1 MSDIPV
7 KKLQGCI
14 YRLHVKG
21 RRGFRF
27 IYLIYHPQQLVMGV
41 FVSSEIKAKF
51 DYNSVPW
58 LEYATEIY
66 KDIVNRKYENF
77 KEFKFAIKR

>member
-1 MSDIPV
+1 MRDIPIR
-7 KKLQGCI
+7 KLQGCI

-27 IYLIYHPQQLVMGV
+27 IYLVEHNQQLVMGV
-41 FVSSEIKAKF
+41 FVSSEVKANF

-66 KDIVNRKYENF
+66 EDLVNQKYKNF
-77 KEFKFAIKR
+77 KEFKFSIMR